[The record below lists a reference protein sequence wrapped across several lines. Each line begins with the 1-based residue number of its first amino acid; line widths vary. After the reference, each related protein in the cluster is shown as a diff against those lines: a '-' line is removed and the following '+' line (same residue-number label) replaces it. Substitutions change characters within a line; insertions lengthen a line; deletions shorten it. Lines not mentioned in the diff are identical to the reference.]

1 MTYPEHENLEGK
13 SYGPIGHCIYCGAD
27 EDLSREHIVPAGLHG
42 SAVIQMASCRSC
54 AKITGRIERSVLRG
68 PMWAVRLLRK
78 LRSRRPGDAPTSER
92 LTVIRGGVEKE
103 LDLPIDEYPVL
114 LHFPHFDPPTYLTG
128 QHLDR
133 GIHISGISTVGF
145 GPSPADVARRLG
157 VDDVKVTQQ
166 YEPAAFARMIAKIA
180 FAMAVAEGKMSRIK
194 GISPVVPSI
203 LGEEDQIGRW
213 LGTMTQP
220 STAYPGLLHRVLV
233 HEDLEKGLL
242 IGEVQLFSDSPSP
255 SYAVI
260 LGELLH

>member
-1 MTYPEHENLEGK
+1 
-13 SYGPIGHCIYCGAD
+13 
-27 EDLSREHIVPAGLHG
+27 
-42 SAVIQMASCRSC
+42 
-54 AKITGRIERSVLRG
+54 
-68 PMWAVRLLRK
+68 
-78 LRSRRPGDAPTSER
+78 
-92 LTVIRGGVEKE
+92 
-103 LDLPIDEYPVL
+103 
-114 LHFPHFDPPTYLTG
+114 
-128 QHLDR
+128 
-133 GIHISGISTVGF
+133 
-145 GPSPADVARRLG
+145 
-157 VDDVKVTQQ
+157 
-166 YEPAAFARMIAKIA
+166 MIAKIA